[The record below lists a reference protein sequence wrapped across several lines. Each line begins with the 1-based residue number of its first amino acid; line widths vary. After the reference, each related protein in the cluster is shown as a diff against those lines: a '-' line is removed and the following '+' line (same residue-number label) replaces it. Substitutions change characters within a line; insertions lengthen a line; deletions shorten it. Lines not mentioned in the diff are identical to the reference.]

1 MGYTPTPESELTE
14 EQVRKWFN
22 NLRVLYQEA
31 LHRIHEVKLQKRE
44 LSNKIFALE
53 HQNSVLRKENKS
65 LKAWWER
72 KPMKE
77 KKVWN
82 WISVKSDFKKKFFDG
97 L

>member
-31 LHRIHEVKLQKRE
+31 LHRIHEIKMQKKE
-44 LSNKIFALE
+44 LSKKIIRLE
-53 HQNSVLRKENKS
+53 QEKAALRKENKN
-65 LKAWWER
+65 LKSWLER
-72 KPMKE
+72 ESMKE
-77 KKVWN
+77 KKSDS
-82 WISVKSDFKKKFFDG
+82 WISVKSDFKKKFFDS

>member
-22 NLRVLYQEA
+22 NLRVLYQDA
-31 LHRIHEVKLQKRE
+31 LHRIHEVKMQKKE
-44 LSNKIFALE
+44 LSRRIMELE
-53 HQNSVLRKENKS
+53 KERAALRKENKN

-72 KPMKE
+72 KPMRE
-77 KKVWN
+77 KKPTC
-82 WISVKSDFKKKFFDG
+82 WISVKSDFKKKFFSS